1 SLACVVSRALSKDLH
16 SRYQT
21 GNDMAADLAVALKA
35 LKQLPGTTAA
45 AMVLEDKV
53 RTVKG
58 LHFFRE
64 FSDAEISEVI
74 EVATWESYSPGD
86 LIISEGD
93 ESETFF
99 VIALGQGA
107 VTKGGTRIGTI
118 EKGDCFGEM
127 GYLSGQLRS
136 ASVTAVNAVLALKF
150 DAPIAEWA
158 SLPCQVRFN
167 KAFQKTLITRLAS
180 VSEDLSTR
188 TA

>member
-1 SLACVVSRALSKDLH
+1 
-16 SRYQT
+16 
-21 GNDMAADLAVALKA
+21 M
-35 LKQLPGTTAA
+35 
-45 AMVLEDKV
+45 
-53 RTVKG
+53 
-58 LHFFRE
+58 
-64 FSDAEISEVI
+64 
-74 EVATWESYSPGD
+74 ATWESYSPGD

-93 ESETFF
+93 ESGTFF
-99 VIALGQGA
+99 VIALGQGS

-150 DAPIAEWA
+150 DAPVAEWA

-180 VSEDLSTR
+180 VSEYLSTR